1 MPNTRSSDRTDSADG
16 AFAITPSDDDDLPR
30 VPIALNVATSGTV
43 RFTGTDGNVSDVFIV
58 AGIVFPLRVRRVF
71 QTGTTAGGIRGLV

>member
-1 MPNTRSSDRTDSADG
+1 MSAARSSDRTDSADG
-16 AFAITPSDDDDLPR
+16 AFTITPSDSDDLSR

-43 RFTGTDGNVSDVFIV
+43 RFIGTDGTISDVFIV